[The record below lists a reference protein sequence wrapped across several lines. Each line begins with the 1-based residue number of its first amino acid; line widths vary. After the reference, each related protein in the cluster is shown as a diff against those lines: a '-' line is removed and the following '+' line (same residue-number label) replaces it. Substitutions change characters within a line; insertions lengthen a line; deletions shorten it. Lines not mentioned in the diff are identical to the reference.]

1 MNEFWIVAVLI
12 SGIILLA
19 FLLPSEQAPS
29 SPRVPPPA
37 DTLPDKPIPMEHE
50 HGEEEDPTCGI

>member
-12 SGIILLA
+12 SSIILLA
-19 FLLPSEQAPS
+19 ALLPSEQDTP
-29 SPRVPPPA
+29 SPRVTPPA

-50 HGEEEDPTCGI
+50 HGEKENSPCGT

>member
-1 MNEFWIVAVLI
+1 MDEFWIIAVLI

-19 FLLPSEQAPS
+19 ALLPSEQDTP

-50 HGEEEDPTCGI
+50 HGEQENTTCET